1 MSYNSFRPHSAM
13 MKVLLSNKLK
23 CVERC
28 QTLLVG
34 ENEIKKKKPTNT
46 GKGKYPTAGESYI
59 RQANKLYRTFTF
71 LTAVHSTA
79 LKAQT
84 NFLLTAFTKYSQ
96 VKILYKPLKLPK

>member
-34 ENEIKKKKPTNT
+34 ENEIKKNPTNT